1 MHILITGANRP
12 LGRLVAEHLSRS
24 HRLRLTGV
32 SSPGGRASA
41 EYVQGD
47 LRRPDFAA
55 SLVDDI
61 DAVVHLAEFDPAPL
75 EAPDAEQERL
85 ERATLGTYRL
95 CAAAREAGAGRIVV
109 AGSLSVFDAYPD
121 EYLVDEQWRPR
132 PEADADHLAPYLCE
146 LVVREFAREGP
157 ISGVCL
163 RFAPIGE
170 DPETNTRSEDALE
183 AIERALEIELGP
195 PGYNWHVFHVASSG
209 RFIERNAR
217 LMLGF
222 EREGA

>member
-1 MHILITGANRP
+1 MHILITGADRP
-12 LGRLVAEHLSRS
+12 LGRLAAGHLGGA
-24 HRLRLTGV
+24 HRLRLTGI

-47 LRRPDFAA
+47 LRSPDVAA
-55 SLVDDI
+55 SVVEDT
-61 DAVVHLAEFDPAPL
+61 DAVLHLAEFDPAPL
-75 EAPDAEQERL
+75 EVPDAEQERL

-95 CAAAREAGAGRIVV
+95 CAAAREAGVGRIVV
-109 AGSLSVFDAYPD
+109 AGSISVFDAYPD
-121 EYLVDEQWRPR
+121 EYLIDEQWRPR

-170 DPETNTRSEDALE
+170 DPEANTRPDDALE
-183 AIERALEIELGP
+183 AVERALELQLGP

-217 LMLGF
+217 LTLGF
-222 EREGA
+222 GREGA